1 LTKHSHQPEEEV
13 VIEVEEVEGEIECL
27 VKPDPILP
35 LLLYK
40 PITSLILKLKQNR
53 NQTKGESVREAN
65 YWS

>member
-1 LTKHSHQPEEEV
+1 
-13 VIEVEEVEGEIECL
+13 VIEVEKVEGEIEWL